1 MKLLGILLFLLVG
14 CGESPFLNDEG
25 ELRSVQAVE
34 SELYLKDSE
43 VSINT
48 FWQEGPYV
56 FDESKILIILQ
67 GSNGTTY
74 KEEISFKVKIWM
86 PGMGH
91 GSFPV
96 TLEKIADGV
105 FLASEV
111 FFTMPGY
118 WDIHFQV
125 FDGEALKE
133 EVKWGLEL

>member
-1 MKLLGILLFLLVG
+1 MKLLGIVLFLLIG

-25 ELRSVQAVE
+25 ELRDVQAVE
-34 SELYLKDSE
+34 SELYLKESE
-43 VSINT
+43 VSVNA
-48 FWQEGPYV
+48 FWQDGPYV
-56 FDESKILIILQ
+56 GDESTILIILQ
-67 GSNGTTY
+67 GRNGMTY
-74 KEEISFKVKIWM
+74 KEEISFGIKLWM

-96 TLEKIADGV
+96 TLEKIADGI

-125 FDGEALKE
+125 FVGESLKE